1 MNVLLTAFIAVAVVG
16 SPDVLPCEGPSDCSA
31 GDVCVAGTCRS
42 GSGKS
47 SVQELYPVAVPPPTL
62 LTADAHVKAVG
73 TRLVEQIRR
82 DLQWS
87 GFYSV
92 LASDSFPSTHQVE
105 GVSPSEVRRLLWQTS
120 GAYRLV
126 RVAVRPSPELGKV
139 HVQVR
144 LIDVEQYSSLSLGG
158 GEITV
163 RAGQDRAIAAACVNE
178 LIALDTGLAGVVGS
192 RIATS
197 LEVRSGVKEIGLIGA
212 DGKGLTMLTSN
223 NSLNLDPAWDGAGRV
238 GYMSYREGNADW
250 VVDGAVLSG
259 RPGMNAAGAWSH
271 DGKYLAVSVT
281 EGANS
286 DIVILDGST
295 GTEHIRVT
303 EHPGVDTSPTWSPDG
318 KELAFVSDRTGSPQI
333 WIVTLASGNLRRLT
347 QSGYTTA
354 PDWSPNGHSLVYG
367 QLTGVNFVIKRYDFD
382 TGHTRTLTGSDVSSE
397 NATFSPDGRYVAFSR
412 RERDKKPTLWLMNAD
427 GTKQRQLTSSANP
440 MFSPAWHRRAPSF
453 KGSKT
458 K

>member
-139 HVQVR
+139 HANLVQ
-144 LIDVEQYSSLSLGG
+144 
-158 GEITV
+158 
-163 RAGQDRAIAAACVNE
+163 
-178 LIALDTGLAGVVGS
+178 ALQTKAS
-192 RIATS
+192 RTS
-197 LEVRSGVKEIGLIGA
+197 L
-212 DGKGLTMLTSN
+212 LT
-223 NSLNLDPAWDGAGRV
+223 
-238 GYMSYREGNADW
+238 
-250 VVDGAVLSG
+250 
-259 RPGMNAAGAWSH
+259 
-271 DGKYLAVSVT
+271 
-281 EGANS
+281 
-286 DIVILDGST
+286 
-295 GTEHIRVT
+295 
-303 EHPGVDTSPTWSPDG
+303 
-318 KELAFVSDRTGSPQI
+318 
-333 WIVTLASGNLRRLT
+333 
-347 QSGYTTA
+347 
-354 PDWSPNGHSLVYG
+354 
-367 QLTGVNFVIKRYDFD
+367 
-382 TGHTRTLTGSDVSSE
+382 
-397 NATFSPDGRYVAFSR
+397 
-412 RERDKKPTLWLMNAD
+412 
-427 GTKQRQLTSSANP
+427 
-440 MFSPAWHRRAPSF
+440 
-453 KGSKT
+453 KT
-458 K
+458 KREKHLKDLEKLDKASRQFPENPALRLWRRKKSRHRPP